1 MDLADLKT
9 SVSNLSD
16 EELMKT
22 LMGIRANRRVSKA
35 QPTQKKSSSPSK
47 PASIESLLASAS
59 PDMIA
64 QMIEALEKGK
74 A

>member
-9 SVSNLSD
+9 SISNLSD
-16 EELMKT
+16 EQLMTT
-22 LMGIRANRRVSKA
+22 LMGIRANRRVS
-35 QPTQKKSSSPSK
+35 TPSK
-47 PASIESLLASAS
+47 PTSIESLLASAS

-74 A
+74 K